1 MTISNSRALLR
12 LTHLATLPRFAMRIL
27 LIVSY
32 LTCSRSIPSQRAG
45 SQPSLNSVWQRP
57 R

>member
-1 MTISNSRALLR
+1 MTVSNSRALLR

-32 LTCSRSIPSQRAG
+32 LTCSRSIPSQLAG